1 MAEVYRAV
9 FISPHLDDAVF
20 SCGAEIDRLVAEGPV
35 LVINL
40 FSRFVGEVRC
50 RGVVLGPERLGE
62 ELAAARFLGF
72 ETRSL
77 DELDASCRL
86 PAYRALGN
94 LFKPPQVEDLAWLS
108 ALRETLFSL
117 LAGLRYQ
124 CLYVPLAIGWH
135 VDHVLTYRVFEPW
148 IGLREDLLFYED
160 QPYGLMPHAAS
171 WRLAELG
178 PSTANAE
185 PPARLW
191 LAWREAARAY
201 ADTAMMRRLEPKIL
215 RVAARPVVS
224 IYLLRLMAFHQ
235 RQARRGILP
244 ALAWTPRPGSA
255 GLSEGRLR
263 RKLQA
268 MMLYRS
274 QFQEFFLDAQDCRRQ
289 MTRYA
294 STWAQDAVAVER
306 YWHATVASTAGLPAP
321 RFAGLPGPRQAPDG

>member
-20 SCGAEIDRLVAEGPV
+20 SCGAEINRLMAEGPV

-40 FSRFVGEVRC
+40 FSRFVGEVQR
-50 RGVVLGPERLGE
+50 RGVVLGPERHGE

-77 DELDASCRL
+77 GELDASCRR

-94 LFKPPQVEDLAWLS
+94 LFKPPQVEDLAWLA

-135 VDHVLTYRVFEPW
+135 VDHVLAYRVFEPW
-148 IGLREDLLFYED
+148 IGLRDELMFYED
-160 QPYGLMPHAAS
+160 LPYGLIPHAAP

-178 PSTANAE
+178 PGAATGE
-185 PPARLW
+185 PPVRLW
-191 LAWREAARAY
+191 RAWREAAQAY
-201 ADTAMMRRLEPKIL
+201 ADTAMMRRLEPKIM

-224 IYLLRLMAFHQ
+224 AYLLRLMAFHQ
-235 RQARRGILP
+235 RQARRWTLP
-244 ALAWTPRPGSA
+244 ALAWTPRPGGA
-255 GLSEGRLR
+255 GLSEARLR

-274 QFQEFFLDAQDCRRQ
+274 QFREFFLDAQDCRQQ
-289 MTRYA
+289 MKRYA
-294 STWAQDAVAVER
+294 ATLAQDAVAVER
-306 YWHATVASTAGLPAP
+306 YWRASAASADSPTGLRPDGLP
-321 RFAGLPGPRQAPDG
+321 LPHESPDG